1 MNILVTGCAGFIGYH
16 FVKKLLKTKKNI
28 KIIGIDN
35 INNYYD
41 VSLKKYRLKKIK
53 NRNFIFIKTDISNQK
68 AIENIFKDNKIHIV
82 VHLAAQAGVRTSI
95 NKPEIYNKSNVKG
108 FFNILDCSRK
118 NNISKFI
125 FASTSSIYGNS
136 EKFPTNELSNTNNP
150 ESFYAATKKINEI
163 MAYSY
168 SKIYKMNVISL
179 RFFTVY
185 GPLGRPD
192 MAIYSF
198 AKNIL
203 NNTPIKVFN
212 YGNHI
217 RDFTYIDDVVNAIH
231 KLIKIKQKENFLIL
245 NVASG
250 KKTKLMDLVKKIEK
264 LLRKKAN
271 INFLNKQVGDVA
283 KTHGEIKKIKSIIEY
298 KNLTNIDK
306 GLSKY
311 IKWIKE
317 YERKN

>member
-1 MNILVTGCAGFIGYH
+1 
-16 FVKKLLKTKKNI
+16 
-28 KIIGIDN
+28 
-35 INNYYD
+35 
-41 VSLKKYRLKKIK
+41 
-53 NRNFIFIKTDISNQK
+53 
-68 AIENIFKDNKIHIV
+68 
-82 VHLAAQAGVRTSI
+82 
-95 NKPEIYNKSNVKG
+95 
-108 FFNILDCSRK
+108 
-118 NNISKFI
+118 
-125 FASTSSIYGNS
+125 
-136 EKFPTNELSNTNNP
+136 
-150 ESFYAATKKINEI
+150 

-250 KKTKLMDLVKKIEK
+250 KKTKLMDLVTKIEK